1 MAAQEADWDIDN
13 GHFYTQAAG
22 GGGMGYTVTDDDG
35 IPFWSLFQE
44 MGGVDALGY
53 PISRRFTL
61 DGFVGQA
68 MQRLVL
74 QWRPEARQVYF
85 VNVLDVLSERGDD
98 DRLLISRQ
106 VPKPVAF
113 SETGK
118 SWEEVVATRLSLLED
133 RPAIKEKYF
142 LALRDPIAFN
152 GLPTSRVTDMGNHY
166 AIRTQRVVLQ
176 EWKEDVPWARKG
188 QVTLALGGSL
198 AQETGLIPDTALRPE
213 SPPPKVQNAPAQ
225 GLDSLFTTRQVVLLY
240 GFPGAPVLGALGE
253 QELDATVTRAQQVA
267 ARVDAENGPLE
278 AQPAFH
284 IIFAIAHPSP
294 VPAHL
299 DRDTTEEYIAAAEKN
314 GILVFL
320 DLQIAGSRLEDEL
333 ALVLPYLRH
342 PHVHLA
348 IDPEFATK
356 SPGEVIGSLD
366 ATQINAAQEQITN
379 YLEQE
384 GIKGRKI
391 LVVHQFD
398 ESMITRKQLL
408 KDYPRIDLVIDAD
421 GVGGKE
427 AKKGDYRSYADHP
440 TREYLGFKVFLKHDT
455 PPMTVE
461 EVLALDPVP
470 NVIIFQ

>member
-1 MAAQEADWDIDN
+1 
-13 GHFYTQAAG
+13 
-22 GGGMGYTVTDDDG
+22 MGYTVTDDDG
-35 IPFWSLFQE
+35 TPFWSLFQE
-44 MGGVDALGY
+44 LGGVDALGY
-53 PISRRFTL
+53 PITRRFTL

-85 VNVLDVLSERGDD
+85 VNVLDVLSEWGND

-118 SWEEVVATRLSLLED
+118 SWEEAVATRLSLLED
-133 RPAIKEKYF
+133 RPAIREKYF
-142 LALRDPIAFN
+142 LALGDPVAFN

-225 GLDSLFTTRQVVLLY
+225 GLDS
-240 GFPGAPVLGALGE
+240 
-253 QELDATVTRAQQVA
+253 
-267 ARVDAENGPLE
+267 
-278 AQPAFH
+278 
-284 IIFAIAHPSP
+284 
-294 VPAHL
+294 
-299 DRDTTEEYIAAAEKN
+299 
-314 GILVFL
+314 L

-398 ESMITRKQLL
+398 ESMITRKPIAQGLPP
-408 KDYPRIDLVIDAD
+408 D
-421 GVGGKE
+421 
-427 AKKGDYRSYADHP
+427 RSGH
-440 TREYLGFKVFLKHDT
+440 
-455 PPMTVE
+455 
-461 EVLALDPVP
+461 
-470 NVIIFQ
+470 